1 MIPHT
6 LPDYVERGGRQVW
19 RPPYAARRARIF
31 GFVLSAPAASIDALL
46 HRDLIEPAGGAVDYR
61 CAHESVV
68 VTFSR
73 IEELASA
80 EKPDS
85 ERGWLPELEVAVW
98 CLAGD
103 AIAGGRLVW
112 YVPYVFTDSGQTV
125 ATGREVYGYPKQIG
139 YFDQGFA
146 GALDA
151 GGSTAVEALAID
163 PFGPATSA
171 TRRRMVAAERAAG
184 TQGKGQLAIG
194 QAGFDHLTGFL
205 ASGVELSTKIPFG
218 PKPAQSATITP
229 AGSPPPG
236 MKKSGGPWSFGRILS
251 ALEGRGLTGDPEE
264 LVLSMVANP
273 TLVFLKQFR
282 DVTCPTKACYQ
293 SVIEAP
299 MAVEPVGAGYESLDP
314 KMFGVSLYD
323 WDSHP
328 IAGDLGIAPAKPIQ
342 PSLAFRA
349 ELDFEVMLGDEVWRA
364 PT

>member
-31 GFVLSAPAASIDALL
+31 GFVVPAPASSIDALL

-80 EKPDS
+80 EQPDS
-85 ERGWLPELEVAVW
+85 GRGWLPELEVAVW
-98 CLAGD
+98 CLAAD

-112 YVPYVFTDSGQTV
+112 YLPYVFTDSGQTV

-146 GALDA
+146 GALET

-171 TRRRMVAAERAAG
+171 TRRPMISAVRAAG
-184 TQGKGQLAIG
+184 TQGMGQVAIG
-194 QAGFDHLTGFL
+194 KAGFDDLTGLFAAGL
-205 ASGVELSTKIPFG
+205 GVNVRIPLG
-218 PKPAQSATITP
+218 PQPAPSAVITP
-229 AGSPPPG
+229 TGSPTPG
-236 MKKSGGPWSFGRILS
+236 IKGGAGPWGFGRILDR
-251 ALEGRGLTGDPEE
+251 LGGRG
-264 LVLSMVANP
+264 
-273 TLVFLKQFR
+273 R
-282 DVTCPTKACYQ
+282 D
-293 SVIEAP
+293 
-299 MAVEPVGAGYESLDP
+299 
-314 KMFGVSLYD
+314 
-323 WDSHP
+323 
-328 IAGDLGIAPAKPIQ
+328 
-342 PSLAFRA
+342 R
-349 ELDFEVMLGDEVWRA
+349 
-364 PT
+364 